1 MDTRKSRV
9 TDALR
14 HPSVSMEKETGAAP
28 GNRPSSRGPSAP
40 GSPAVTIVTKLD
52 KKVIGYK
59 DLAAIP
65 KDKAILEVERP
76 DWITYEPHFNFSSLD
91 RAEPSRSR
99 ERSMS
104 PHSISPPPSPGSSGR
119 ELKDLPEESS
129 DSPPSCKISATTGPV
144 HHFHRPD
151 IGTNIYRKPPIYKHD
166 ASASGVQAK
175 HRGDLIIK
183 SSKFPAA
190 QPPDPNLPSKIE
202 TEYWPCP
209 PSLAT
214 MEIERRMRQRK
225 GGEGAEGEGNDEDLT
240 EEEKKSQEQELSKIQ
255 SNLGKLIL
263 KEEMEKP
270 VPFRRKTR
278 SLPDRTHMHMGSSS
292 NGSKCSTLPACS
304 RSGLTRLQSAEFPS
318 TVNEITRPGVQNGEM
333 QTGRMDRGNSLP
345 SILEQKIYPY
355 EALIV
360 THRGRSKLPPGV
372 DRTRLERHL
381 DPEVF
386 QQLFGMSIVEFD
398 RLSLW
403 KRNNLKK
410 KVSLF

>member
-1 MDTRKSRV
+1 
-9 TDALR
+9 
-14 HPSVSMEKETGAAP
+14 MEKEVGAAP
-28 GNRPSSRGPSAP
+28 GTGSRPSSRGPSAP
-40 GSPAVTIVTKLD
+40 GSPAITIVTKLE

-76 DWITYEPHFNFSSLD
+76 DWMIYEPHFNFSSLD
-91 RAEPSRSR
+91 RTELSRSR

-119 ELKDLPEESS
+119 ELKDLPEES
-129 DSPPSCKISATTGPV
+129 DSPPARKISATAGPV

-151 IGTNIYRKPPIYKHD
+151 NGTNIYRKPPIYKHD
-166 ASASGVQAK
+166 ASESGAK

-190 QPPDPNLPSKIE
+190 QPPDPNQLSKIE

-214 MEIERRMRQRK
+214 MEIERKQRQRK
-225 GGEGAEGEGNDEDLT
+225 GEEGAEGEEYDDGDLT
-240 EEEKKSQEQELSKIQ
+240 EEARRSQEQQLNKIQ
-255 SNLGKLIL
+255 SNLGKLIM

-292 NGSKCSTLPACS
+292 NGSKSSTLPACS
-304 RSGLTRLQSAEFPS
+304 RSGLTRLQSAEFPTTGS
-318 TVNEITRPGVQNGEM
+318 EITRPGIQV
-333 QTGRMDRGNSLP
+333 RLVYSCIYAYRG
-345 SILEQKIYPY
+345 
-355 EALIV
+355 
-360 THRGRSKLPPGV
+360 
-372 DRTRLERHL
+372 
-381 DPEVF
+381 
-386 QQLFGMSIVEFD
+386 
-398 RLSLW
+398 
-403 KRNNLKK
+403 
-410 KVSLF
+410 